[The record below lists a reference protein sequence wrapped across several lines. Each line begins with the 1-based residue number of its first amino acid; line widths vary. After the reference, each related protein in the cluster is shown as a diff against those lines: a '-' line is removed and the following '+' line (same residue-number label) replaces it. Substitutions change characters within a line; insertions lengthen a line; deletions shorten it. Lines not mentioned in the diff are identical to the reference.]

1 MNWFLYDIYLSHERV
16 KGEGKKTDIF
26 QNREEGEG
34 QSWYWMEGSQEER
47 MKYHYHHQVEAF
59 LSENM

>member
-1 MNWFLYDIYLSHERV
+1 MNWFLYDMYFCHERV

-34 QSWYWMEGSQEER
+34 QSWCWIEGSQEER
-47 MKYHYHHQVEAF
+47 MKQKGEVEAF
-59 LSENM
+59 LFENM